1 MRSIVIMSIFALA
14 LLAAILLT
22 ERLSRRVAPQKSNH
36 IVLQYSSTEMNR
48 PAHAVGHTESRS
60 MEGILPAEALNQ
72 KAMQLY
78 QTRVKRN
85 LQQGDPSRPPLY
97 ASPTQVLFERS
108 K

>member
-1 MRSIVIMSIFALA
+1 MKSIVIMSIFALA
-14 LLAAILLT
+14 LLVAILLS
-22 ERLSRRVAPQKSNH
+22 ERLSRTVVPQKSNH

-48 PAHAVGHTESRS
+48 PAHAVEQKESRS

-78 QTRVKRN
+78 QNRVKRN
-85 LQQGDPSRPPLY
+85 LQEGDPSRPPLY

>member
-1 MRSIVIMSIFALA
+1 MKSIVIMSIFALA
-14 LLAAILLT
+14 LLAVIFLS
-22 ERLSRRVAPQKSNH
+22 ERLSRMVVPQKSNH

-48 PAHAVGHTESRS
+48 PAHAVGQKESRS

-78 QTRVKRN
+78 QNRVKRN
-85 LQQGDPSRPPLY
+85 LQEGDPSRPPLY